1 MNEDKIEK
9 LIKIS
14 DLKAKKNSEINRISY
29 KNEYLISCEID
40 IKEEEANFIYDTR
53 DLQILSQIKDKRM
66 IEKLRVAINISNV
79 LSIIGEYSFT
89 LEPDNLYYDYNCN
102 VKVLNRDIRLEEEI
116 IDDKDVLLQ
125 YKSLIGYLFNEQYLY
140 NDFYNGGVDLI
151 KVNKKIE
158 KYLLIET
165 IEEIRKELLED
176 LKKQEKE
183 DKENYV
189 EIKLRDFKKKIY
201 SIRIMAIIIL
211 GLTIYVVYNA
221 AFLNPFNENV
231 IKANNYYVSKDYEG
245 VIKCL
250 EKTRGL
256 KLDKESKYKL
266 AYSYI
271 ISENLSD
278 TQKKNIFI
286 NLNEK
291 SDENILDYWIAL
303 GKTKYDDAID
313 LAKKVQDNQLILYAL
328 LNKDKYI
335 QDNNKISGEE
345 KQKQQETLKSEIDK
359 LTKELNGND
368 TFEKSK
374 STSGDSTDASNKATT
389 KSQDSGTGSNKES
402 SNLNLVPSAN

>member
-1 MNEDKIEK
+1 MNEDKIEEV
-9 LIKIS
+9 IKIS
-14 DLKAKKNSEINRISY
+14 DLKAKKNSEINRIAY

-40 IKEEEANFIYDTR
+40 IKEEDVNFIYDLN
-53 DLQILSQIKDKRM
+53 DLQILSKIKETRM

-79 LSIIGEYSFT
+79 LSIIDEYSFT
-89 LEPDNLYYDYNCN
+89 LEPNNLYYDYNCN

-116 IDDKDVLLQ
+116 IDYKDVLLQ

-151 KVNKKIE
+151 KANKKTE
-158 KYLLIET
+158 KYLLMDT
-165 IEEIRKELLED
+165 IEEIKKELLQD
-176 LKKQEKE
+176 LKKQEKD

-189 EIKLRDFKKKIY
+189 EIKSRDFKIKKY
-201 SIRIMAIIIL
+201 SIRIMAMIIL
-211 GLTIYVVYNA
+211 GLTIYVVYSA
-221 AFLNPFNENV
+221 AFLNPFNKNV
-231 IKANNYYVSKDYEG
+231 IKANNYYTAKDYEG
-245 VIKCL
+245 VIKCI

-278 TQKKNIFI
+278 TQKRNIFV

-313 LAKKVQDNQLILYAL
+313 LGKKVQDNQLILYAL
-328 LNKDKYI
+328 LHKDKFI

-359 LTKELNGND
+359 LTKELSGND
-368 TFEKSK
+368 TFETNK
-374 STSGDSTDASNKATT
+374 STSGNSTDASNQGTT